1 MLSNTSDWVIW
12 NAAFWYTR
20 LRGSIFTASVI
31 STLPRQF
38 PPPSSEPHPALCVI
52 QLSYTIFQ
60 IETLH
65 VFMHLNDSIMLHL
78 YTFMWVHCTVLLS
91 LLQWK
96 WNTFQCRG
104 SLPPAFPPRRR
115 RLETKPAE
123 FCLKIIKSL
132 DPAQHLTLAITVRYL
147 NIRLGE
153 VGQQK
158 NPFFYD
164 LIQAFGRFWKLFS
177 TNVCVF
183 YTDI

>member
-1 MLSNTSDWVIW
+1 MLSITSDWVIW

-153 VGQQK
+153 VGQQEIL
-158 NPFFYD
+158 FVYD
-164 LIQAFGRFWKLFS
+164 LVRAFDRFCIISQQILVYF
-177 TNVCVF
+177 
-183 YTDI
+183 TDI